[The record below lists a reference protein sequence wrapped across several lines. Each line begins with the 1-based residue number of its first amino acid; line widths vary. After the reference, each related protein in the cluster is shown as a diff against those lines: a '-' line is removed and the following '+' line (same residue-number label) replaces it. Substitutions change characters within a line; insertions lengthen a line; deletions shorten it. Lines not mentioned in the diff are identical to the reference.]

1 MNIKDK
7 SEKLIF
13 CKPFNKQSFLDFVEN
28 KKINDYDG
36 DDKIEQNIYY
46 LIKTIFNPIGNSDI
60 LLDSSNEFSI
70 SQMMWSNVYNNSTID
85 LVWANTKDN
94 LNNISFIKIFD
105 KDLST
110 TDPREYDKEI
120 YNFLIEVAQIYENT
134 KNYLNE
140 KLKNNDLYAQK
151 LDLIRQ
157 ILLKEY
163 EQNDNLMRE
172 GSPEYIWNINQIE
185 FNVYFYFP
193 MSNDDEVANINDINM
208 IFDKVEKINKAQK
221 IYNTKKIIFKKEN
234 ILTED
239 NLRIGYEENL
249 NNTLLIAKDELTIDE
264 PNNRLTF
271 VSKDKRINK
280 SYIVNLSALSLNK
293 LWQKYQNKLLGMN
306 LRLHITNK
314 SVDNEIKNSIEN
326 EKEIFWFKNNG
337 LVIICS
343 NVKFSKDK
351 IILENFSIINGGQT
365 TFSIGKTKIEK
376 DFFLVCK
383 IIVLNNFSDG
393 ENIELDI
400 HELSTEISLSTNNQK
415 PIKKT
420 DRISSISEC
429 RMLKQKLW
437 KEKNIFLEIRRGDK
451 PLRSK
456 EIKNWQKTKAEVLQ
470 QIFYAF
476 FKLKPGAARNK
487 SASLFKTE
495 ILKESFAFMNT
506 HETLPS
512 IVELTKFWFI
522 INEEAKPKNL
532 KKLSKESFNN
542 NETLLK
548 KYSTSFVSYFKYYSF
563 SLLFI
568 LILIKNNKKNK
579 EYLFNKKHLIEEEMI
594 KEKRKIDENFYKDLL
609 NLWQESNIQ
618 NIFKYSDVDKISS
631 TWKSFIYKNFDILF
645 FKNIKDKNN
654 EEIKDWTNF
663 TKLDVNFYNVILN
676 VISCFDDIEKDL
688 EILLK

>member
-1 MNIKDK
+1 MNK
-7 SEKLIF
+7 KLIF
-13 CKPFNKQSFLDFVEN
+13 CRPINRQSFDEFIEN

-36 DDKIEQNIYY
+36 DNEIEQNIYY
-46 LIKTIFNPIGNSDI
+46 LIKTIFNPVGDSDI

-70 SQMMWSNVYNNSTID
+70 SQMMWSSIYDDSKID
-85 LVWANTKDN
+85 LIWANTKDN

-105 KDLST
+105 RDLST
-110 TDPREYDKEI
+110 TDLREYEKDI
-120 YNFLIEVAQIYENT
+120 YEFLIEIAQIHKDT
-134 KNYLNE
+134 KDYLNE
-140 KLKNNDLYAQK
+140 KLKNNDIYAQK

-157 ILLKEY
+157 ILLREY

-172 GSPEYIWNINQIE
+172 GSPEYVWNINKIE

-193 MSNDDEVANINDINM
+193 ISNDDEITNINDINM
-208 IFDKVEKINKAQK
+208 MFEKIEKINKANN
-221 IYNTKKIIFKKEN
+221 IFNTKKIIFKKEN

-239 NLRIGYEENL
+239 SLRIGFEENL
-249 NNTLLIAKDELTIDE
+249 DNTLLITKDELTIDKAD
-264 PNNRLTF
+264 NRLTF
-271 VSKDKRINK
+271 ISEDKRIKK

-314 SVDNEIKNSIEN
+314 NVDNEIKNSIEN
-326 EKEIFWFKNNG
+326 ENEIFWFKNNG

-343 NVKFSKDK
+343 NVTFSKNK
-351 IILENFSIINGGQT
+351 IKLENFSIINGGQT

-376 DFFLVCK
+376 DFFLVGK
-383 IIVLNNFSDG
+383 IIVLNNFSDI

-456 EIKNWQKTKAEVLQ
+456 KIKNWQKTKAEVLQ

-476 FKLKPGAARNK
+476 FKLKPGSARNK
-487 SASLFKTE
+487 NASLFKNET
-495 ILKESFAFMNT
+495 LKESFAIMNND
-506 HETLPS
+506 ETLPLM
-512 IVELTKFWFI
+512 VELTKFWFV
-522 INEEAKPKNL
+522 INEEAKPKNI
-532 KKLSKESFNN
+532 KKLTRELFVN

-548 KYSTSFVSYFKYYSF
+548 KYSTSFVNYFKYYSF

-568 LILIKNNKKNK
+568 LVLIKNNVKNR
-579 EYLFNKKHLIEEEMI
+579 EYLFGQKNLIKEEMK
-594 KEKRKIDENFYKDLL
+594 KEKRKIDESFYNELFE
-609 NLWQESNIQ
+609 LWQKSNIY
-618 NIFKYSDVDKISS
+618 NIFKYSDIDKISS
-631 TWKSFIYKNFDILF
+631 TWKSFIYKNVDVLF

-663 TKLDVNFYNVILN
+663 TKIDINFYNVILN
-676 VISCFDDIEKDL
+676 VINNFDLIKKDL
-688 EILLK
+688 DIFLK